1 MPYCVG
7 SVGRV
12 SWLRVL
18 RGHSGRIFDSPGSR
32 SHWLAAATTA
42 AAAAAA
48 TAAAGVLALLCAGDQ
63 DRCKT
68 RAEGVPLL
76 LLLLLPQ

>member
-1 MPYCVG
+1 M
-7 SVGRV
+7 
-12 SWLRVL
+12 
-18 RGHSGRIFDSPGSR
+18 
-32 SHWLAAATTA
+32 AAATTTAA

-76 LLLLLPQ
+76 LLLLPQ